1 MAARIFS
8 TEDTVY
14 CRVQAGIVAAA
25 SALLASSSGSKP
37 SGTSSSGGGG
47 GGGSSREAWR
57 RVLRGLQVEALAPE
71 VYRLAASVYRIAAVS
86 AAVAGPPIYAPLLA
100 HLAQEQ
106 AQQ

>member
-14 CRVQAGIVAAA
+14 RRVQAGIVAAA

-37 SGTSSSGGGG
+37 SGTSSSSG
-47 GGGSSREAWR
+47 GGGSRREAWR

-86 AAVAGPPIYAPLLA
+86 AAVAGPPIYTPLLA